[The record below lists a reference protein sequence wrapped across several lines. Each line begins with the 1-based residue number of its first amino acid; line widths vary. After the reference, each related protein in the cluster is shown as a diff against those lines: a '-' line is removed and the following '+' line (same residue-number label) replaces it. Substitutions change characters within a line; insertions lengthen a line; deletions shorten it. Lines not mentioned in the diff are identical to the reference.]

1 VIWLTW
7 RQFRSQFAVVF
18 GVLVVVAIILALTGH
33 SLVDQADAYLKSC
46 RTDTACGNNPVLNA
60 DGNMQ
65 TGLTAVLLLAP
76 ALIGIFWGAPLVA
89 RELETGTYRLGW
101 SQSITRN
108 RWLGVKLGVVGLV
121 SVAVAG
127 LLSLMVTWWFSPI
140 DTVNANRFGLS
151 MFGLRDIAPLGYAA
165 FAFALGVTAGV
176 LMRRTL
182 PAMATTLVAYVAT
195 RLAFTF
201 WVRPH
206 LMSPSH
212 TDVGL
217 KAAQEVGF
225 SINASGGVQLVG
237 GSPDIPNAWVYSSD
251 VVNNAGQAPTTSV
264 IKAACPNLP
273 TGPPAGSVGGSGGG
287 GVAHVS
293 IGSTGRSPAVF
304 QDCIAKLAANY
315 HEVVTYQPASRF
327 WAFQGIE
334 TAIFFALAL
343 LLGGLCFWW
352 VRRRLS

>member
-1 VIWLTW
+1 
-7 RQFRSQFAVVF
+7 
-18 GVLVVVAIILALTGH
+18 
-33 SLVDQADAYLKSC
+33 
-46 RTDTACGNNPVLNA
+46 
-60 DGNMQ
+60 
-65 TGLTAVLLLAP
+65 
-76 ALIGIFWGAPLVA
+76 
-89 RELETGTYRLGW
+89 
-101 SQSITRN
+101 
-108 RWLGVKLGVVGLV
+108 
-121 SVAVAG
+121 
-127 LLSLMVTWWFSPI
+127 MVTWWFSPI
-140 DTVNANRFGLS
+140 DAANANRFGLS

-176 LMRRTL
+176 LIRRTL
-182 PAMATTLVAYVAT
+182 PAMATTLVAYVAS

-212 TDVGL
+212 TDAGL

-225 SINASGGVQLVG
+225 AVTPSGVKLIG
-237 GSPDIPNAWVYSSD
+237 GLPDIPNAWVYSSD
-251 VVNNAGQAPTTSV
+251 VVNNAGQAPTASV
-264 IKAACPNLP
+264 IRATCPNLP
-273 TGPPAGSVGGSGGG
+273 TGPPAGSVGKGG

-293 IGSTGRSPAVF
+293 VGSTGRSPAVF

-334 TAIFFALAL
+334 TAIFLALAL
-343 LLGGLCFWW
+343 LLCGLCFWW